1 MEMPAWFATQGF
13 TDLDSVACHINT
25 LRRQLSEAER
35 REKLLRREI
44 AELKAGGAW
53 TGGMMGDAKIVIQEL
68 DAEGKGFPQ

>member
-44 AELKAGGAW
+44 AELKAGAAW
-53 TGGMMGDAKIVIQEL
+53 TSGTMGDMQAVVREL
-68 DAEGKGFPQ
+68 DAEGKESP